1 MVLGE
6 VTESVTVMGERDPNG
21 RRNQTVGFARGVF
34 TDHDESHPPGAQFLD
49 ALGARDQLA
58 FGREDAGNP
67 NQVTGGN
74 PCGTQGQLKTGQ
86 PLAMLPY
93 TFRKEHPLW
102 YEHSDACLLLDVMDS
117 VRAYYNNEIG
127 AQEVDFRSLTG
138 DLYRSKN
145 FRKVST
151 DFWTL
156 ILAECYACV
165 TRCPA

>member
-1 MVLGE
+1 
-6 VTESVTVMGERDPNG
+6 MGERDPNG
-21 RRNQTVGFARGVF
+21 RRNQTVGFARGVL

-67 NQVTGGN
+67 HQVTRDN
-74 PCGTQGQLKTGQ
+74 PRGTQGQLKTGQ
-86 PLAMLPY
+86 LLAMLPY

-117 VRAYYNNEIG
+117 VRADYNNEIG

-138 DLYRSKN
+138 DFTVAR
-145 FRKVST
+145 
-151 DFWTL
+151 
-156 ILAECYACV
+156 ILEKCQ
-165 TRCPA
+165 RIFGP